1 MMSYPHNTDIMENH
15 EAPEVYSPDDQKDY
29 HWNNKVVLIT
39 EDEEVSFFYLKTLLK
54 KTEVRIMR
62 AKNGQEAVDLIHRHP
77 GEIDLVLMDLN
88 MPVMDGYEAMRIIK
102 SKHPEIPIIAQTAY
116 TLNNDRHKCLQAGF
130 NDYIS
135 KPINR
140 VALFR
145 MVNENLS

>member
-1 MMSYPHNTDIMENH
+1 MENH
-15 EAPEVYSPDDQKDY
+15 DAPQVYSYEDQQEY

-62 AKNGQEAVDLIHRHP
+62 AKNGKEAVDLISRHA
-77 GEIDLVLMDLN
+77 GGIDLVLMDLN

-140 VALFR
+140 LALFR